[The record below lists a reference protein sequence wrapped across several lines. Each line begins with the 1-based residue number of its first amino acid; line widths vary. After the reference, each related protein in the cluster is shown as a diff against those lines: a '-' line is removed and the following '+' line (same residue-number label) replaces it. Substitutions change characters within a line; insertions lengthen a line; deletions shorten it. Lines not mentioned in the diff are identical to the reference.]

1 MCFGVFDGNT
11 SFRFFFFLSGGG
23 GLFCSYK
30 VANTIW
36 SLQRIEIKYSQ
47 ISECFSIDTLFW
59 YNKELHVHNKIDS
72 TCTILP
78 SYHAFFF

>member
-1 MCFGVFDGNT
+1 MWFGVFYGNT

-30 VANTIW
+30 VANTIS
-36 SLQRIEIKYSQ
+36 SLQRIEIKYSH
-47 ISECFSIDTLFW
+47 ISECVSIDTLFW

-72 TCTILP
+72 TCTVLP

>member
-36 SLQRIEIKYSQ
+36 SLQRIEIKYSY
-47 ISECFSIDTLFW
+47 ISECVSIDTLFW
-59 YNKELHVHNKIDS
+59 YNKKLHNKIDS
-72 TCTILP
+72 TCTVLP